1 MSVFS
6 TWQRAHIRCLSR
18 VFWADQAESQAG
30 REDTLS
36 YIVLCP
42 HDLSSRIRRWLIS
55 ALAKVLGHVVLGGP
69 FSSAGIARELHRRSG
84 PKIESLQ
91 ALFAPRGLFLPGKS
105 LLAQMLEGA
114 GFSEKARC
122 LVGLSHHPRRS
133 SNHFK
138 SANCS
143 VIPKPWLPHP
153 QPPTQYEKK
162 TKNKQQ
168 KNVDC
173 FLRLNKLNA
182 LILGF

>member
-162 TKNKQQ
+162 TKNKQK
-168 KNVDC
+168 KNHCSFV
-173 FLRLNKLNA
+173 KLPEQFNWK
-182 LILGF
+182 L